1 MVKNFADKLVE
12 AVKAK
17 GSSIC
22 VGLDPRLSKI
32 PKFLKMKAME
42 GGEHTPFGAAASA
55 ILVFNKGIIDAVHDI
70 VPVVKPQIA
79 FYEIFGHEGIKC
91 YEETLK
97 YAKSKGLLT
106 IADAKRNDIGST
118 AEAYAQAFLGE
129 TVVFEGEDEVVMS
142 AFDADAVTVT
152 PYLGWDGIKP
162 FIEEC
167 RKYGKGIFVLDKT
180 SNPSSSDLQDLEV
193 VERDGA
199 DEKKTGKALYEI
211 VGHLIDSWGAN
222 DVGENGYSFVGAVT
236 GATFPEQ
243 AKRLREIMPNAYFLV
258 PGYGAQGGKA
268 EDVAVC
274 FGGGSGEKGLGVI
287 VNNSRGITNAY
298 EILGY
303 DETKYAEAA
312 REAVM
317 KMKMDLER
325 VL

>member
-1 MVKNFADKLVE
+1 MKNFADKLVE
-12 AVKAK
+12 AVRAK
-17 GSSIC
+17 GSAIC
-22 VGLDPRLSKI
+22 VGLDPRLDKI
-32 PKFLKMKAME
+32 PKFLKMKAVE
-42 GGEHTPFGAAASA
+42 DTDRTPFGAAASA
-55 ILVFNKGIIDAVHDI
+55 ILEFNKGIIDAVHDL

-97 YAKSKGLLT
+97 YAKKMGLLT

-129 TVVFEGEDEVVMS
+129 TVLFDGDEEVIMP
-142 AFDADAVTVT
+142 AFDADAVTIN

-167 RKYGKGIFVLDKT
+167 RKYEKGIFILDKT
-180 SNPSSSDLQDLEV
+180 SNPSSSDLQDLEMK
-193 VERDGA
+193 D
-199 DEKKTGKALYEI
+199 GKAVYEI
-211 VGHLIDSWGAN
+211 IGHLIDSWGAN
-222 DVGENGYSFVGAVT
+222 DIGENGYSFVGAVT

-268 EDVAVC
+268 GDVAVC
-274 FGGGSGEKGLGVI
+274 FGGGNGEKGLGAI

-303 DETKYAEAA
+303 PEEKYAEAA

-317 KMKMDLER
+317 KMKMDLAGAF
-325 VL
+325 